1 MLIEK
6 PDELKVWLT
15 SHLQPLCDADPA
27 ALSKYVLA
35 LIKKDK
41 TESELRDSMTQQMDV
56 FLQSETQN
64 FVEKLFSVVESKEY
78 ITQTVVKEETL
89 SDVTAE
95 DTTLGDEEPKIE
107 ADSTTPSRDN
117 ERYLDPRPP
126 FEERRYSR
134 PSPPHERRITSRLG
148 PREIRE
154 PSRRFRSRSRSRSRS
169 RDTSPR
175 HDRFRSARRRSPSPN
190 FGRRRNMEVPRRTR
204 SAERELHNSRDS
216 TPTRDEGAAGYT
228 PTAKKVRCR
237 DYDEKGF
244 CLRGDLCKFDH
255 GTDAVVLED
264 SVKNVGYQPGGQ
276 TEPYI
281 PGLPLGGIP
290 FPPPVLSVPPPGYGN
305 ARGKRAHEGGFD
317 PPAKRFEYPRG
328 GRGRGRGRGW
338 GGRGGRGGS
347 TMLAVRNIPGE
358 LNSITHLNGHFS
370 RYGNLVNIQV
380 QFEGDPGSALITF
393 SNLEEASAAYTTSE
407 AVLNNR
413 FIKVFW
419 HHMDKGHIKDRLGR
433 QNMGNANMVLV
444 GEGSETKESTE
455 DKKDTDDPEKVKEEK
470 AQAIL
475 AIQKNQEM
483 LQTQQEMMK
492 KVEENRKN
500 ALVQQEGLLKSK
512 HDLLDGLI
520 EQQKALIVKLEKG
533 KGTIK
538 PEEKSKIM
546 KLLKDLSSS
555 IDRTKEDI
563 KTSLS
568 VAGIKNRTEADIQ
581 KELLDA
587 EMELFALQQDGAE
600 TFEQKQKVN
609 SLRMEAA
616 RTGLVPSGHQQT
628 RGRGFFRGRGRGY
641 SPRGFTSF
649 GGGAYRGRGRGR
661 GFSGGSTN
669 LDRRPSSILV
679 SGYEIEEKEEILNH
693 FNKFGEIVESVENE
707 SDPSII
713 LKYKT
718 RPLAE
723 AAMAGGK
730 NFLEK
735 CLVMSW
741 YNQGQDADA
750 DLERKESE
758 SGADE
763 EDDGYT
769 PPQDDYLPPG
779 LQEHEDSL
787 GHASKEEKE
796 APELDETGEGSEV
809 FNEDLL
815 DEDDEDGDEERSWKR
830 RSNEED

>member
-1 MLIEK
+1 M
-6 PDELKVWLT
+6 
-15 SHLQPLCDADPA
+15 
-27 ALSKYVLA
+27 
-35 LIKKDK
+35 
-41 TESELRDSMTQQMDV
+41 QQMDV
-56 FLQSETQN
+56 FLQSETQS
-64 FVEKLFSVVESKEY
+64 FVEKLFTVVESKEY
-78 ITQTVVKEETL
+78 ITQMVVKEENL
-89 SDVTAE
+89 SDVTVE
-95 DTTLGDEEPKIE
+95 DTTIGDEEPKVE

-117 ERYLDPRPP
+117 EERFVVDQRAP

-190 FGRRRNMEVPRRTR
+190 FGRKRNFEVPRRTR

-290 FPPPVLSVPPPGYGN
+290 FPPPVLSVPPPGYN
-305 ARGKRAHEGGFD
+305 HARGKRPHDGGFD

-328 GRGRGRGRGW
+328 SRGRGRGRGW

-358 LNSITHLNGHFS
+358 LNTITHLNGHFS

-407 AVLNNR
+407 AVMNNR

-433 QNMGNANMVLV
+433 QNVGNANMILV
-444 GEGSETKESTE
+444 GEGGDTNDSTE
-455 DKKDTDDPEKVKEEK
+455 EKKDLNDPEKMKEEK

-492 KVEENRKN
+492 KVEESRKN

-533 KGTIK
+533 KGAIK

-563 KTSLS
+563 KTSIS
-568 VAGIKNRTEADIQ
+568 VAGIKNRNAAEIQ

-600 TFEQKQKVN
+600 TLEQKQKVN

-616 RTGLVPSGHQQT
+616 RAGLVPSGHHQT
-628 RGRGFFRGRGRGY
+628 RGRGFY
-641 SPRGFTSF
+641 
-649 GGGAYRGRGRGR
+649 RGRGR
-661 GFSGGSTN
+661 GFSPRGSMSYGG
-669 LDRRPSSILV
+669 
-679 SGYEIEEKEEILNH
+679 G
-693 FNKFGEIVESVENE
+693 
-707 SDPSII
+707 
-713 LKYKT
+713 
-718 RPLAE
+718 
-723 AAMAGGK
+723 
-730 NFLEK
+730 
-735 CLVMSW
+735 
-741 YNQGQDADA
+741 
-750 DLERKESE
+750 
-758 SGADE
+758 
-763 EDDGYT
+763 
-769 PPQDDYLPPG
+769 
-779 LQEHEDSL
+779 
-787 GHASKEEKE
+787 
-796 APELDETGEGSEV
+796 
-809 FNEDLL
+809 
-815 DEDDEDGDEERSWKR
+815 
-830 RSNEED
+830 